1 VQLSN
6 ARAALSFEHTTK
18 DDRAKLAV
26 HVRRFIAAL
35 EHQRRFDADI
45 AASLE
50 RLARNPAFRQR
61 LLALDSQF
69 SKRIFNE

>member
-1 VQLSN
+1 MHPLEN
-6 ARAALSFEHTTK
+6 LTRE
-18 DDRAKLAV
+18 DRARIAV
-26 HVRRFIAAL
+26 HLRRFIASL
-35 EHQRRFDADI
+35 QRQRRFDAEV

-50 RLARNPAFRQR
+50 RLARNPAFRKR